1 MNVSAWRNE
10 RGGATRFGF
19 MRGFAFARYYGSRL
33 LLNTALTLNRVCST
47 LNRGNGDHEASRR
60 SHRFLF
66 SRLDRSS
73 LASIHLSVFRSN
85 FYSPRGI
92 SSGRTDRIGTIYNWN
107 TFSRRVFDRL
117 RPPPR
122 RFRSKTFYLFSQTV
136 RSHPMDEYVSES
148 NGEEDSHRVN
158 PVADSS
164 LCSSRLRG
172 D

>member
-1 MNVSAWRNE
+1 
-10 RGGATRFGF
+10 

-85 FYSPRGI
+85 LCSRRRI
-92 SSGRTDRIGTIYNWN
+92 SSARTNRIRTIYNWN
-107 TFSRRVFDRL
+107 IFRVA
-117 RPPPR
+117 
-122 RFRSKTFYLFSQTV
+122 YYTV
-136 RSHPMDEYVSES
+136 YDH
-148 NGEEDSHRVN
+148 HRV
-158 PVADSS
+158 VSASKHS
-164 LCSSRLRG
+164 IYSRKPCEAIQWTNMYPKATARKILIA
-172 D
+172 

>member
-1 MNVSAWRNE
+1 
-10 RGGATRFGF
+10 
-19 MRGFAFARYYGSRL
+19 MRGFAFARYYRSRL

-85 FYSPRGI
+85 LCSPKNLFGKNK
-92 SSGRTDRIGTIYNWN
+92 SHSYDLHLEY
-107 TFSRRVFDRL
+107 FSRRVLHRL

-122 RFRSKTFYLFSQTV
+122 RFCFKTFYLFSQTV
-136 RSHPMDEYVSES
+136 RSHPMDEHVSES

-158 PVADSS
+158 AVADSS
-164 LCSSRLRG
+164 LCLSRLRG